1 MVLCLEVV
9 LISRKPHLHL
19 LIKSSSHTQ
28 SHSNWLYLFLPQNQN
43 SQVRYL
49 QFTEIHYL
57 PYIEFTTGALGL

>member
-28 SHSNWLYLFLPQNQN
+28 SHSNWSYLFYPKTKILR
-43 SQVRYL
+43 SDTYT
-49 QFTEIHYL
+49 TEIHYL
-57 PYIEFTTGALGL
+57 PYIEFTTGELGL